1 MILTSGAFFWIH
13 LHCAGVRATLLS
25 AGTFLS
31 RSKPIVVMRQ
41 DIIFCPFLDNRS
53 QIRIIA
59 PRLLKIHLSKVS
71 PDGGT
76 GRRVRL
82 KIWYSQGC
90 AGSIP
95 VLGTKS

>member
-1 MILTSGAFFWIH
+1 MVK
-13 LHCAGVRATLLS
+13 GVQHKTC
-25 AGTFLS
+25 
-31 RSKPIVVMRQ
+31 
-41 DIIFCPFLDNRS
+41 IIFLKS
-53 QIRIIA
+53 RIMIWNDSFHDVILH
-59 PRLLKIHLSKVS
+59 PDSS

-95 VLGTKS
+95 VPGT